1 MAWPSKSKIIKED
14 PNKEKIEFRI
24 VNGKPTKMYVQGRHI
39 LGPVKEPDKSSTPL
53 SQLEEKSKSKQ
64 KEEIPASLETLAP
77 PETSVP
83 ASMPISEPTGEKA
96 GTGLRLIPQDEV
108 AGSGEIEGPKIET
121 SETDDVYCPDC
132 KSKNVDILL
141 DLEKARRYRC
151 KDCNETFAKG
161 KPIEKKTENKT
172 EIPNITI
179 TSQAKDISKEDI
191 TLPNVEESTK
201 GDVETPNT
209 EKVEKTE
216 VETPERGKAIKAE
229 TSIPAYTKAGVDIK
243 KQEKE
248 TSTIKKILDMPK
260 EDTVKQIPKIEI
272 PKIEIKIPNIGIS
285 KKADEVKPH
294 IKTEVKIPNI
304 GILKKADEAKPHI
317 ETDTKVSQPRIE
329 KNKPIKEVKYMEDEP
344 SNYPQPN
351 VVKQLE
357 ELLNKKK
364 ISRQEFDELM
374 EEKKFN
380 ESIIQA
386 AKFAEETREQIPQIS
401 EKIEGVSTEIKDIE
415 GRLSTVNNS
424 VDTLCTGV
432 DCIKTDVKKS
442 QETQEALK
450 KQMEQRFRDLEEKVQ
465 ESKQPTFV
473 CDSCGDDRIRPLDS
487 YCPNCGSPIHEWN
500 DDTGQPVKGWAPYW
514 KRIGRQEP

>member
-1 MAWPSKSKIIKED
+1 MVLSSKSKITKD
-14 PNKEKIEFRI
+14 ANKEKIEFRI
-24 VNGKPTKMYVQGRHI
+24 VNGKPTRVYVQGGRV
-39 LGPVKEPDKSSTPL
+39 LRPVKEPDKSSAPI

-77 PETSVP
+77 LETPVP
-83 ASMPISEPTGEKA
+83 ASIPISEPTGEKA
-96 GTGLRLIPQDEV
+96 GIGLQLIPQDEV
-108 AGSGEIEGPKIET
+108 LELGEIEGPKIET

-151 KDCNETFAKG
+151 KDCNETFARSKS
-161 KPIEKKTENKT
+161 IEKKTENKT

-179 TSQAKDISKEDI
+179 TSQAKEISKEDI
-191 TLPNVEESTK
+191 TPPKVEESTK
-201 GDVETPNT
+201 GDTETPNI

-216 VETPERGKAIKAE
+216 VKTPERGKTIKAE

-248 TSTIKKILDMPK
+248 TYTIKKILDVPK
-260 EDTVKQIPKIEI
+260 GDTVKQIPKIEI
-272 PKIEIKIPNIGIS
+272 PKIEIKIPNIGI
-285 KKADEVKPH
+285 P
-294 IKTEVKIPNI
+294 
-304 GILKKADEAKPHI
+304 KKADEAKPHI
-317 ETDTKVSQPRIE
+317 ETGTKVSQSIIE
-329 KNKPIKEVKYMEDEP
+329 KNKPVKEAKYMNDEP
-344 SNYPQPN
+344 SNYSQPN
-351 VVKQLE
+351 VVRQLE

-364 ISRQEFDELM
+364 ISKHEFDELM
-374 EEKKFN
+374 AEKQFN
-380 ESIIQA
+380 ENIAQA

-442 QETQEALK
+442 QETQEALE
-450 KQMEQRFRDLEEKVQ
+450 KQMGQRFRDLEQKVQ
-465 ESKQPTFV
+465 ELKQPTFV
-473 CDSCGDDRIRPLDS
+473 CDSCGDDKIRPLDS

-500 DDTGQPVKGWAPYW
+500 DETGQPVKGWIPYW
-514 KRIGRQEP
+514 RRVGRTEP